1 MQDIEFVQKNSQGLD
16 EVRVADV
23 KGIEAPLFT
32 PEIGGPEGLQALL
45 NAKGALGNQTPI
57 AVAGYRW
64 RDIRS
69 KPRFKNSRTEIKDL
83 VANHPIYYYEP
94 VELFRYTLPQTLVTY
109 GLQGD
114 QSRSR
119 SFYSSLRK
127 GEVGRAISMLPKF
140 FQPFVEA
147 EIKSLC
153 SDKGIDIPAGYQSQ
167 GSGKI
172 HEAWRDKRADTGFTG
187 YFEYLA
193 NDAANSPN
201 SAIIVPVPP
210 VMKTTGQDVISRTIG
225 FNSYMKDLCMAKW
238 NEASAG
244 AVTAYLHFY
253 VDQGVFDPKNNQN
266 DQRVI
271 NAIGSEVTAGDY
283 AGVALTISNYENIW
297 KKGNESRLEQFITE
311 VSSIARENHLPV
323 ILPRSGYF
331 GMHLTDHGVQ
341 NYSRLMNG
349 NSVYNR
355 RSGGIDERS
364 RYGTVPIYGSAIDV
378 NVEQLETI
386 LNRNGGSLHPV
397 PGVDDSPRSFNSPG
411 SSYEAIYGK
420 ANRFRI
426 EFGKPRRMVHL
437 LEAKELRQA
446 IEAGTADPARRY
458 LERSDH
464 PQLAY

>member
-1 MQDIEFVQKNSQGLD
+1 MQDIKFVVKNAQGLD
-16 EVRVADV
+16 EVRVGDV

-32 PEIGGPEGLQALL
+32 AEVSGPEGLQALL
-45 NAKGALGNQTPI
+45 NAKEALADQTPI

-69 KPRFKNSRTEIKDL
+69 KPRFKKSRNDIKDL
-83 VANHPIYYYEP
+83 VANHPIFYYEP

-119 SFYSSLRK
+119 EFYSRLRN
-127 GEVGRAISMLPKF
+127 GDVDGALSMLPAF
-140 FQPFVEA
+140 FQPFVDA

-153 SDKGIDIPAGYQSQ
+153 SDKEIPIPSGYLSQ

-172 HEAWRDKRADTGFTG
+172 HEAWRDKKADSGFTD
-187 YFEYLA
+187 YFEFLA
-193 NDAANSPN
+193 EDAANSPN
-201 SAIIVPVPP
+201 SAIVAPVPP
-210 VMKTTGQDVISRTIG
+210 VMKTSGQDVISRTIG

-244 AVTAYLHFY
+244 SVTAYLHFY

-271 NAIGSEVTAGDY
+271 NAIRSEITGGDY
-283 AGVALTISNYENIW
+283 AGVALTISNYENVW
-297 KKGNESRLEQFITE
+297 QKGNENRLEEFVTE
-311 VSSIARENHLPV
+311 VSNIARENHLPV

-341 NYSRLMNG
+341 NFSRMMNG
-349 NSVYNR
+349 NPVYTR
-355 RSGGIDERS
+355 RSGGIDERA
-364 RYGTVPIYGSAIDV
+364 RYGTVPIYGSATDV

-397 PGVDDSPRSFNSPG
+397 PGVDDSPPTFNPAG
-411 SSYEAIYGK
+411 GSYEAIYGK

-426 EFGKPRRMVHL
+426 EFGKLRRMVHL

-446 IEAGTADPARRY
+446 IQTGTANPARRY